1 MRLQFFTFLFFFTL
15 FHRQISASTTTTLV
29 NVTVD
34 DQFGDPHTHSQ
45 IIYTPAEAW
54 SIAPNCSHCP
64 DGISSLSPSR
74 ASNGTWHGSYF
85 SSETASGAIRAGAP
99 RYAEL
104 QFTGNAIYVICIIPP
119 STNITNR
126 LNFSIDGTEVGSYPP
141 APAIATDL
149 GGWQYGVVVY
159 HNTSIPM
166 ASHQLLIQSGEEDGP
181 DAIILLDSIVY
192 STYINPDTVTR
203 PLPRRELL
211 AAIVGGSV
219 GGFTLVLVFGIVIF
233 VYRRRQMSLTV
244 TVGSSSRWRR
254 LLIPPHR
261 QSIKTQTRM
270 SLEGPESSS
279 RITSLTEVDNRTQSI
294 LAWQQRAQQGS
305 NSSVLA
311 PLDMSEE
318 LSSYYDNA
326 TTTESRRVHTPPPP
340 PRRYIVANR

>member
-192 STYINPDTVTR
+192 ST
-203 PLPRRELL
+203 
-211 AAIVGGSV
+211 
-219 GGFTLVLVFGIVIF
+219 
-233 VYRRRQMSLTV
+233 
-244 TVGSSSRWRR
+244 
-254 LLIPPHR
+254 
-261 QSIKTQTRM
+261 
-270 SLEGPESSS
+270 
-279 RITSLTEVDNRTQSI
+279 
-294 LAWQQRAQQGS
+294 
-305 NSSVLA
+305 
-311 PLDMSEE
+311 
-318 LSSYYDNA
+318 
-326 TTTESRRVHTPPPP
+326 
-340 PRRYIVANR
+340 